1 MISDVD
7 LGGWGEVQGHVL
19 IGGEKVELD
28 ELNVVSVGVDLFGEV
43 VATVIHEGEL
53 MVLKL
58 VED

>member
-1 MISDVD
+1 M
-7 LGGWGEVQGHVL
+7 

-28 ELNVVSVGVDLFGEV
+28 ELNIVSVGVDLFGEV

-58 VED
+58 VEE